1 MLFQIQLEDRA
12 KQFDIFAFEVV
23 ITVTE
28 YHFQSF
34 IYFYTLSVGFP
45 LNDDLLGYVVL
56 SQEGNFLL
64 NILIK
69 SIKLFEIVKLISSLT
84 FCKIFKDRHCV
95 YTLEAPRLFVR
106 HLFVLYSNRLL
117 LPRY

>member
-23 ITVTE
+23 ITVTK

-34 IYFYTLSVGFP
+34 FYFSTLSVGFP
-45 LNDDLLGYVVL
+45 LNDDLLGYIVL
-56 SQEGNFLL
+56 PQECNFLL

-69 SIKLFEIVKLISSLT
+69 SIKFFEIVKLISCLT
-84 FCKIFKDRHCV
+84 FSEVFKDRHCV
-95 YTLEAPRLFVR
+95 FTLEAPRLFA
-106 HLFVLYSNRLL
+106 RLL
-117 LPRY
+117 LVFYFNSLLLPSD